1 MKHSKKKQ
9 KLDKRDKKGNI
20 LSRAQPIKAT
30 VTDGPLV
37 LTQPVNVEQIRF
49 RFTLNNAILYSFS
62 FR

>member
-1 MKHSKKKQ
+1 MCIRDRVNTEI
-9 KLDKRDKKGNI
+9 LDKKGNI

-30 VTDGPLV
+30 MTDGPLV
-37 LTQPVNVEQIRF
+37 LTQPVNVTQIRF